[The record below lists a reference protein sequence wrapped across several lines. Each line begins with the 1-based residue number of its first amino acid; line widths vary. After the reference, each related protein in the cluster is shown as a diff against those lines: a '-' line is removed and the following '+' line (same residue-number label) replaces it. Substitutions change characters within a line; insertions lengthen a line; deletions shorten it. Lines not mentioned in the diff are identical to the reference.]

1 LDETVRKVI
10 KEGSDRWDIPK
21 LDPLEKDQ
29 ADFDLKVD
37 DVE

>member
-10 KEGSDRWDIPK
+10 KEGSERWDIPK
-21 LDPLEKDQ
+21 LDPLEKEEE
-29 ADFDLKVD
+29 DFDLNVD